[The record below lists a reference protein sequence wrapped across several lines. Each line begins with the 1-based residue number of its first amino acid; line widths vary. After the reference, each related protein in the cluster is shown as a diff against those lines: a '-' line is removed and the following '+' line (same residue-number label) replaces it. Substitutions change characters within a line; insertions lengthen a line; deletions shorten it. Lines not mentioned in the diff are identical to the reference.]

1 MRKLALGVLV
11 LTGALILAAVAAMW
25 LRPSPIDVQPLDA
38 ESAPLSLDG
47 YESSLLVPISI
58 TAARLAQILDE
69 QLPRFLDG
77 TEPLDLGDNFRDAK
91 IDYTVDRGAV
101 AFRAD
106 DGRVRFSAPLT
117 GRATGSGELCPLGG
131 LLGCSGISES
141 ADLGAVV
148 NGTLSNIRL
157 DPDWVVR
164 TDPVRVDVEVTQAEV
179 RLLGDLIPISFRTP
193 LQRLIERQLPDV
205 DGELRRLL
213 EGVDLPSRLEAPWGA
228 LHRTVR
234 LSDEPQAWLAVE
246 PRSVGV
252 SPVAVSDDRL
262 TVSVVLSAAMAVNF
276 GDRPAVDRQPL
287 RLQPM
292 PDDARPAFRLEVP
305 VVADLDDLAAELEA
319 CCTPVSIPVPGGGS
333 ATLSN
338 VTMAEYRG
346 LLLLGTDFAL
356 SGWWAPRGTVHLLG
370 NPALE
375 GNTLRLGDLDFSV
388 ESSSVL
394 TALAVGPG
402 RGLILDR
409 LQAALRID
417 MTEYLEEARTVLDA
431 TVAELEV
438 GHGVDLRI
446 EIGDVRLA
454 DVRAGDGMLVAVAE
468 VSGTAVAEVGAL

>member
-1 MRKLALGVLV
+1 
-11 LTGALILAAVAAMW
+11 
-25 LRPSPIDVQPLDA
+25 
-38 ESAPLSLDG
+38 
-47 YESSLLVPISI
+47 
-58 TAARLAQILDE
+58 
-69 QLPRFLDG
+69 
-77 TEPLDLGDNFRDAK
+77 
-91 IDYTVDRGAV
+91 
-101 AFRAD
+101 
-106 DGRVRFSAPLT
+106 
-117 GRATGSGELCPLGG
+117 
-131 LLGCSGISES
+131 
-141 ADLGAVV
+141 
-148 NGTLSNIRL
+148 
-157 DPDWVVR
+157 
-164 TDPVRVDVEVTQAEV
+164 
-179 RLLGDLIPISFRTP
+179 
-193 LQRLIERQLPDV
+193 
-205 DGELRRLL
+205 
-213 EGVDLPSRLEAPWGA
+213 
-228 LHRTVR
+228 
-234 LSDEPQAWLAVE
+234 
-246 PRSVGV
+246 
-252 SPVAVSDDRL
+252 
-262 TVSVVLSAAMAVNF
+262 
-276 GDRPAVDRQPL
+276 
-287 RLQPM
+287 M